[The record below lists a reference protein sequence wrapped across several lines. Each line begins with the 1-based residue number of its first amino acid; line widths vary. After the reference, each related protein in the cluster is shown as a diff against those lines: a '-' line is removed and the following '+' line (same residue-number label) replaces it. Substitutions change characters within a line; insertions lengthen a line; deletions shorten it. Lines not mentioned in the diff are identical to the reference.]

1 LSKSCPAEEQEMASF
16 RQRNGKWQAR
26 VIRDGYPDQTR
37 TFASK
42 ADAEKWA
49 RALESEIDKGQF
61 IDFTEAQRTTLG
73 DVIARYLVEVT
84 PTMKGAAEDTIR
96 LKAMMRKPIAQWS
109 MANLSAARIAAFR
122 DERLK
127 EVSGGTVIREL
138 AYLSA
143 IINHA
148 RREWGINVPN
158 PVQMVRKP
166 PSPQARSRVLTEV
179 EVTRL
184 LDALEPSGRR
194 SHWTKPA
201 VQLALA
207 TAMRRGELLS
217 LRWENVDLVG
227 RAAFL
232 PDTKNGDS
240 RTVPLSSV
248 ALQALAALPR
258 HISGV
263 VFPVKAFTLDAAF
276 KRGLKRAG
284 LEGVRFH
291 DLRRTAITR
300 MAEKLPNVIELAAVS
315 GHKSLMVLK
324 RYYRPTAGDLARK
337 LG

>member
-1 LSKSCPAEEQEMASF
+1 MASF
-16 RQRNGKWQAR
+16 RQHGNGWQGR
-26 VIRDGYPDQTR
+26 IRRRGYPDITK
-37 TFASK
+37 TFETK

-49 RALESEIDKGQF
+49 RALESEIDKGLF
-61 IDFTEAQRTTLG
+61 ASINEAQRNTLG
-73 DVIARYLVEVT
+73 DLIARYLAEVT
-84 PTMKGAAEDTIR
+84 PTMKGATEDTIR
-96 LKAMMRKPIAQWS
+96 LKAIMRKPIALWS
-109 MANLSAARIAAFR
+109 MANLSVARIAAYR

-127 EVSGGTVIREL
+127 EVSAGTVIREL

-148 RREWGINVPN
+148 RREWGVNVPN

-166 PSPQARSRVLTEV
+166 QSPQARSRVLSDEEV
-179 EVTRL
+179 SKL
-184 LDALEPSGRR
+184 LQALEPTGRR

-201 VQLALA
+201 VQLALV

-217 LRWENVDLVG
+217 LRWEHIDLQG
-227 RAAFL
+227 RTAFL

-248 ALQALAALPR
+248 AVQVLAELPR

-263 VFPVKAFTLDAAF
+263 VIPVKYFTLEAAF
-276 KRGLKRAG
+276 KRGVRRSG
-284 LEGVRFH
+284 LDEVRFH

-324 RYYRPTAGDLARK
+324 RYYRPSPLDLAKK

>member
-1 LSKSCPAEEQEMASF
+1 MASF
-16 RQRNGKWQAR
+16 RQRGGKWQAR
-26 VIRDGYPDQTR
+26 VLRNGYPDQTK
-37 TFASK
+37 TFETK

-49 RALESEIDKGQF
+49 RALESEIDKGLF
-61 IDFTEAQRTTLG
+61 ASINEAQRNTLG
-73 DVIARYLVEVT
+73 DLIARYLAEVT

-96 LKAMMRKPIAQWS
+96 LKAIMRKQIARWS
-109 MANLSAARIAAFR
+109 MANLSAAHIAAYR
-122 DERLK
+122 DERIK
-127 EVSGGTVIREL
+127 VVSSGTVIREL

-143 IINHA
+143 IINHS
-148 RREWGINVPN
+148 RREWGINVLN

-166 PSPQARSRVLTEV
+166 QSPQARSRVLSDEEV
-179 EVTRL
+179 LRL
-184 LDALEPSGRR
+184 LDALEPTGRR
-194 SHWTKPA
+194 SHWTKPV

-217 LRWENVDLVG
+217 LKWEHIDLQS
-227 RAAFL
+227 RTALL

-240 RTVPLSSV
+240 RTVPLSTV
-248 ALQALAALPR
+248 AVKVLAELPR
-258 HISGV
+258 HITGV
-263 VFPVKAFTLDAAF
+263 VFPVKYFTLDAAF
-276 KRGLKRAG
+276 KRGLRRAE

-324 RYYRPTAGDLARK
+324 RYYRPTAAVLAQK

>member
-1 LSKSCPAEEQEMASF
+1 MASY
-16 RQRNGKWQAR
+16 RQRNGRWQAR
-26 VIRDGYPDQTR
+26 VLRDGYPDQTK
-37 TFASK
+37 TFATK
-42 ADAEKWA
+42 VDAEKWA

-61 IDFTEAQRTTLG
+61 VSVNEAQRTTLC
-73 DVIARYLVEVT
+73 DVIKRYLAEVT
-84 PTMKGAAEDTIR
+84 PSMKGASEDTIR
-96 LKAMMRKPIAQWS
+96 LKAIMRKPIAQWS
-109 MANLSAARIAAFR
+109 MANLSTARIAAYR

-127 EVSGGTVIREL
+127 EVRAGTVIREL

-148 RREWGINVPN
+148 RREWGVNVPN

-166 PSPQARSRVLTEV
+166 QSPQSRSRVLNDDEV
-179 EVTRL
+179 SKL
-184 LDALEPSGRR
+184 LMALQPTGRR

-217 LRWENVDLVG
+217 LRWEHVDLQN
-227 RAAFL
+227 RTAFL
-232 PDTKNGDS
+232 SDTKNGES
-240 RTVPLSSV
+240 RTVPLSTAAV
-248 ALQALAALPR
+248 HVLAELPR
-258 HISGV
+258 HISGTV
-263 VFPVKAFTLDAAF
+263 IPVKFFTLDAAF
-276 KRGLKRAG
+276 KRARKRAG
-284 LEGVRFH
+284 LDDVRFH

-324 RYYRPTAGDLARK
+324 RYYRPAASELAQK

>member
-1 LSKSCPAEEQEMASF
+1 MASF
-16 RQRNGKWQAR
+16 RQRGGKWQAR
-26 VIRDGYPDQTR
+26 VIRDGYPDQTK
-37 TFASK
+37 TFETK
-42 ADAEKWA
+42 PDAEKWA

-61 IDFTEAQRTTLG
+61 VNVSEAQRTTLG
-73 DVIARYLVEVT
+73 DVIARYLAEVT
-84 PTMKGAAEDTIR
+84 PSMKGASEDTIR
-96 LKAMMRKPIAQWS
+96 LKAIMRKPIARWS
-109 MANLSAARIAAFR
+109 MANLNAARIAAYR

-127 EVSGGTVIREL
+127 EVSSGTVIREL

-166 PSPQARSRVLTEV
+166 QSPQARARVLAGEEV
-179 EVTRL
+179 ESL
-184 LDALEPSGRR
+184 LQALEPVGRR
-194 SHWTKPA
+194 SHWTKSI

-217 LRWENVDLVG
+217 LRWEHVDLQG
-227 RAAFL
+227 RTAFL

-240 RTVPLSSV
+240 RTVPLSTAAV
-248 ALQALAALPR
+248 QVLAGLPR

-263 VFPVKAFTLDAAF
+263 VFPVKFFTLDAAF
-276 KRGLKRAG
+276 KRGVRRAG
-284 LEGVRFH
+284 LDGVRFH

-300 MAEKLPNVIELAAVS
+300 MADKLPNVIELAAVS

-324 RYYRPTAGDLARK
+324 RYYRPTAAELAQK

>member
-1 LSKSCPAEEQEMASF
+1 MASY

-26 VIRDGYPDQTR
+26 VLRDGYPDQTK
-37 TFASK
+37 TFATK
-42 ADAEKWA
+42 VDAEKWA
-49 RALESEIDKGQF
+49 RSIEAAIDRGVF
-61 IDFTEAQRTTLG
+61 VNVNEAQRTTFSE
-73 DVIARYLVEVT
+73 VIERYLTEVT
-84 PTMKGAAEDTIR
+84 PSMKGASEDTIR
-96 LKAMMRKPIAQWS
+96 LKAMMRKPIARWS
-109 MANLSAARIAAFR
+109 MANLSAARVAVYR

-127 EVSGGTVIREL
+127 EVSAGTVIREL

-148 RREWGINVPN
+148 RKEWGINIPN

-166 PSPQARSRVLTEV
+166 QSPQARSRVLTDV
-179 EVTRL
+179 EVFNL
-184 LDALEPSGRR
+184 LHSLEPTGRR
-194 SHWTKPA
+194 SHWTKPV

-217 LRWENVDLVG
+217 LRWEHVDLQ
-227 RAAFL
+227 AQTAFL
-232 PDTKNGDS
+232 PNTKNGDS

-248 ALQALAALPR
+248 AIQVLASLPR

-263 VFPVKAFTLDAAF
+263 VIPVKFFTLDAAF
-276 KRGLKRAG
+276 KRARKRAG
-284 LEGVRFH
+284 LDDVRFH

-324 RYYRPTAGDLARK
+324 RYYRPTAMELAKK

>member
-1 LSKSCPAEEQEMASF
+1 MASF
-16 RQRNGKWQAR
+16 RKHGNGWQAR
-26 VIRDGYPDQTR
+26 VRRQGHPDITKSLPSR
-37 TFASK
+37 L
-42 ADAEKWA
+42 DAEKWA
-49 RALESEIDKGQF
+49 RSVETDIDKGQF
-61 IDFTEAQRTTLG
+61 VSVSEAQRATLG
-73 DVIARYLVEVT
+73 DLIERYLAEVT
-84 PTMKGAAEDTIR
+84 PSMKGATEDTIR
-96 LKAMMRKPIAQWS
+96 LKAIMRRPIARWS
-109 MANLSAARIAAFR
+109 MANLSASKIAAFR

-138 AYLSA
+138 AYLSS

-148 RREWGINVPN
+148 RREWVINVPN

-166 PSPQARSRVLTEV
+166 TSPPSRGRVLADEEV
-179 EVTRL
+179 AKL
-184 LDALEPSGRR
+184 LQALEPVGRR

-217 LRWENVDLVG
+217 LKWEHVDLQG
-227 RAAFL
+227 RTAFL

-248 ALQALAALPR
+248 AVEVLAGLPR
-258 HISGV
+258 HISGYV
-263 VFPVKAFTLDAAF
+263 IPVKFFTLDAAF
-276 KRGLKRAG
+276 KRGVCRAG
-284 LEGVRFH
+284 LDDVRFH

-324 RYYRPTAGDLARK
+324 QYYRPDASELARK

>member
-1 LSKSCPAEEQEMASF
+1 MASF
-16 RQRNGKWQAR
+16 RQRGGKWQAR
-26 VIRDGYPDQTR
+26 VLRIGYPDQTK
-37 TFASK
+37 TFETK
-42 ADAEKWA
+42 AGAEIWA
-49 RALESEIDKGQF
+49 RSVESEIDKGQF
-61 IDFTEAQRTTLG
+61 VSLNEAQRTTLG

-96 LKAMMRKPIAQWS
+96 LKAIMRKPIARWS
-109 MANLSAARIAAFR
+109 MANLSAARIAAYR
-122 DERLK
+122 DERLN
-127 EVSGGTVIREL
+127 EVSAGTIIREL
-138 AYLSA
+138 AYISA

-166 PSPQARSRVLTEV
+166 QSPQARSRVLTDEEV
-179 EVTRL
+179 SKL
-184 LDALEPSGRR
+184 LQALEPTGRR
-194 SHWTKPA
+194 SNWTKPA

-217 LRWENVDLVG
+217 LRWEHVDLQG
-227 RAAFL
+227 RTAFL

-248 ALQALAALPR
+248 AVQVLAELPR
-258 HISGV
+258 HISGLV
-263 VFPVKAFTLDAAF
+263 IPVKYFTLDAAF
-276 KRGLKRAG
+276 KRGVRRAE
-284 LEGVRFH
+284 LEGIRFH

-324 RYYRPTAGDLARK
+324 QYYRPSASGLAQK

>member
-1 LSKSCPAEEQEMASF
+1 MASF
-16 RQRNGKWQAR
+16 RQRGGKWQAR
-26 VIRDGYPDQTR
+26 VLRNGYPDQTK
-37 TFASK
+37 TFETK

-61 IDFTEAQRTTLG
+61 VNVSEAQRTTLG

-84 PTMKGAAEDTIR
+84 PSMKGASEDTIR
-96 LKAMMRKPIAQWS
+96 LKAIMRRPIARWS
-109 MANLSAARIAAFR
+109 MANLSAARIAAYR

-127 EVSGGTVIREL
+127 EVRAGTVIREL
-138 AYLSA
+138 AYFSA

-148 RREWGINVPN
+148 RREWGINVLN

-166 PSPQARSRVLTEV
+166 QSPQARSRVLTDEEV
-179 EVTRL
+179 ARL
-184 LDALEPSGRR
+184 LDALEPTGRR
-194 SHWTKPA
+194 SHWTKPI

-217 LRWENVDLVG
+217 LKWEHVDLNA
-227 RAAFL
+227 RTAFL

-240 RTVPLSSV
+240 RTVPLSTAAVQVLS
-248 ALQALAALPR
+248 ALPR
-258 HISGV
+258 HISGS
-263 VFPVKAFTLDAAF
+263 VFPVKFFTLDAAF
-276 KRGLKRAG
+276 KRGVRRAG
-284 LEGVRFH
+284 LDGVRFH
-291 DLRRTAITR
+291 DLRRTAVTR

-324 RYYRPTAGDLARK
+324 RYYKPTASELALK

>member
-1 LSKSCPAEEQEMASF
+1 MASY

-26 VIRDGYPDQTR
+26 VLRDGYPDQTK
-37 TFASK
+37 TFATK

-61 IDFTEAQRTTLG
+61 VSLSEAQRTTLG
-73 DVIARYLVEVT
+73 DLIARYLVEVT
-84 PTMKGAAEDTIR
+84 PSMKGAAEDTIR
-96 LKAMMRKPIAQWS
+96 LKAMMRRTVARWS
-109 MANLSAARIAAFR
+109 MANLSAARVAAFR

-127 EVSGGTVIREL
+127 EVSAGTVIREL

-166 PSPQARSRVLTEV
+166 QSPQARSRVLTDED
-179 EVTRL
+179 VTKL
-184 LDALEPSGRR
+184 LQALEPSGRR

-217 LRWENVDLVG
+217 LRWEHVDLLG
-227 RAAFL
+227 RTAFL
-232 PDTKNGDS
+232 SDTKNGES
-240 RTVPLSSV
+240 RLVPLSTTAV
-248 ALQALAALPR
+248 QVLTELPR
-258 HISGV
+258 HLSGAV
-263 VFPVKAFTLDAAF
+263 IPVKFFTLDAAF
-276 KRGLKRAG
+276 KRGVRRAG
-284 LEGVRFH
+284 LDGVRFH

-324 RYYRPTAGDLARK
+324 RYYRPTAKDLAQK

>member
-1 LSKSCPAEEQEMASF
+1 MASL
-16 RQRNGKWQAR
+16 RQRGGKWQAR
-26 VIRDGYPDQTR
+26 VIRDGYPDQTK
-37 TFASK
+37 TFETK

-49 RALESEIDKGQF
+49 RSVESEIDKGQF
-61 IDFTEAQRTTLG
+61 VSINEAQRTTLG

-96 LKAMMRKPIAQWS
+96 LNAIMRKPIARWS
-109 MANLSAARIAAFR
+109 MMNLSAAQIANYR

-127 EVSGGTVIREL
+127 EVSAGTVIREL

-166 PSPQARSRVLTEV
+166 QSPQARSRVLTDEEV
-179 EVTRL
+179 SKL
-184 LDALEPSGRR
+184 LQALEPSGRK
-194 SHWTKPA
+194 SHWTKPI

-217 LRWENVDLVG
+217 LRWENIDLQN
-227 RAAFL
+227 RTAFL

-240 RTVPLSSV
+240 RTVPLSTAAVQVLSV
-248 ALQALAALPR
+248 LPR
-258 HISGV
+258 NISGV
-263 VFPVKAFTLDAAF
+263 VFPVKFFTLDAAF
-276 KRGLKRAG
+276 KRGVRRAC
-284 LEGVRFH
+284 LEGIRFH

-324 RYYRPTAGDLARK
+324 RYYRPTATELAQK

>member
-1 LSKSCPAEEQEMASF
+1 MASY
-16 RQRNGKWQAR
+16 RQRNGRWQAR
-26 VIRDGYPDQTR
+26 VLRDGYPDQTK
-37 TFASK
+37 TFATK

-61 IDFTEAQRTTLG
+61 VNVSEAQRTTLG
-73 DVIARYLVEVT
+73 DVIARYLAEVT

-96 LKAMMRKPIAQWS
+96 LNAIMRKPIARWS
-109 MANLSAARIAAFR
+109 MANLSAARIAAYR

-138 AYLSA
+138 AYISA
-143 IINHA
+143 IINHS

-166 PSPQARSRVLTEV
+166 QSPQARSRVLTDDEV
-179 EVTRL
+179 SKL
-184 LDALEPSGRR
+184 LKALEPTGRR

-217 LRWENVDLVG
+217 LRWEHVDLQN
-227 RAAFL
+227 RTAFL
-232 PDTKNGDS
+232 SDTKNGES
-240 RTVPLSSV
+240 RTVPLST
-248 ALQALAALPR
+248 AAVQVFAELPR

-263 VFPVKAFTLDAAF
+263 VIPVKFFSLDAAF
-276 KRGLKRAG
+276 KRARERAG
-284 LEGVRFH
+284 LENVRFH

-300 MAEKLPNVIELAAVS
+300 MAERLPNVIELAAVS

-324 RYYRPTAGDLARK
+324 RYYRPSASELAQK

>member
-1 LSKSCPAEEQEMASF
+1 MASF
-16 RQRNGKWQAR
+16 RQHGSGWQVR
-26 VIRDGYPDQTR
+26 IRRQGYPDHTKSFE
-37 TFASK
+37 TK
-42 ADAEKWA
+42 VDAEKWA

-61 IDFTEAQRTTLG
+61 VNVREAQRTTLG
-73 DVIARYLVEVT
+73 DVIARYLAEVT

-96 LKAMMRKPIAQWS
+96 LKAMMRRPIARWS
-109 MANLSAARIAAFR
+109 MANLSAARIATFR

-127 EVSGGTVIREL
+127 EVSSGTVIREL

-166 PSPQARSRVLTEV
+166 PSPQARARVLTNE
-179 EVTRL
+179 EIARL
-184 LDALEPSGRR
+184 LQALEPSGRR
-194 SHWTKPA
+194 SHWTKPI

-217 LRWENVDLVG
+217 VRWENIDLIG
-227 RAAFL
+227 RTAFL
-232 PDTKNGDS
+232 SDTKNGDS
-240 RTVPLSSV
+240 RTVPLSTEAV
-248 ALQALAALPR
+248 QVLAGLPR
-258 HISGV
+258 HITGV
-263 VFPVKAFTLDAAF
+263 VFPLKAFTLDAAF
-276 KRGLKRAG
+276 KRGVRRAG

-324 RYYRPTAGDLARK
+324 RYYRPSAAELAQK

>member
-1 LSKSCPAEEQEMASF
+1 MASL
-16 RQRNGKWQAR
+16 RQRSGKWQAR
-26 VIRDGYPDQTR
+26 VIRDGYPDQTK
-37 TFASK
+37 TFESK

-49 RALESEIDKGQF
+49 RSVESEIDKGQF
-61 IDFTEAQRTTLG
+61 VNVNEAQRTTLG

-96 LKAMMRKPIAQWS
+96 LKAIMRKSIARWS
-109 MANLSAARIAAFR
+109 MANLSATRIAAYR
-122 DERLK
+122 DERLR
-127 EVSGGTVIREL
+127 EVSAGTVIREL

-166 PSPQARSRVLTEV
+166 QSPQARARVLTDEEV
-179 EVTRL
+179 EKL
-184 LDALEPSGRR
+184 LLALEPTGRR

-217 LRWENVDLVG
+217 LKWEHIDLIG
-227 RAAFL
+227 RTAFL
-232 PDTKNGDS
+232 PDTKNGES
-240 RTVPLSSV
+240 RTVPLST
-248 ALQALAALPR
+248 AAVQVLVELPR

-263 VFPVKAFTLDAAF
+263 VIPVKFFTLDAAF
-276 KRGLKRAG
+276 KRARKRAW
-284 LEGVRFH
+284 LDDVRFH

-324 RYYRPTAGDLARK
+324 RYYRPTAAELAQK

>member
-1 LSKSCPAEEQEMASF
+1 MASF
-16 RQRNGKWQAR
+16 RKHGNGWQAR
-26 VIRDGYPDQTR
+26 IRRQGYPDITKSFQ
-37 TFASK
+37 ALL
-42 ADAEKWA
+42 DAEKWA
-49 RALESEIDKGQF
+49 RSVESEIDKGQF
-61 IDFTEAQRTTLG
+61 VNLSEAQRTSLG
-73 DVIARYLVEVT
+73 DLIARYLVEVT
-84 PTMKGAAEDTIR
+84 PTMKSATEDTIR
-96 LKAMMRKPIAQWS
+96 LKAIMRKPIARWS

-166 PSPQARSRVLTEV
+166 QSPQARSRVLTDEEV
-179 EVTRL
+179 EKL
-184 LDALEPSGRR
+184 LQALEPIGRR

-217 LRWENVDLVG
+217 LKWENVDLQG
-227 RAAFL
+227 RSAFL

-248 ALQALAALPR
+248 AVQVFAELPR
-258 HISGV
+258 HISGLV
-263 VFPVKAFTLDAAF
+263 IPEKYFTLDAAF
-276 KRGLKRAG
+276 KRGVRRVG
-284 LEGVRFH
+284 LDGVRFH

-324 RYYRPTAGDLARK
+324 RYYRPTAGELAKK

>member
-1 LSKSCPAEEQEMASF
+1 MASF
-16 RQRNGKWQAR
+16 RQHGSGWQGR
-26 VIRDGYPDQTR
+26 IRRRGYPDITK
-37 TFASK
+37 TFETK

-49 RALESEIDKGQF
+49 RSVESEIDKGQF
-61 IDFTEAQRTTLG
+61 VSVTEAQRTTLG
-73 DVIARYLVEVT
+73 DVIARYLAEVT

-96 LKAMMRKPIAQWS
+96 LKAMMRRPIARWG
-109 MANLSAARIAAFR
+109 MANLSAARIATFR

-127 EVSGGTVIREL
+127 EVSSGTVIREL

-166 PSPQARSRVLTEV
+166 QSPQARSRVLTE
-179 EVTRL
+179 EELSRL
-184 LDALEPSGRR
+184 LQALEPTGRR
-194 SHWTKPA
+194 SPWTQPA
-201 VQLALA
+201 VQLAVA

-217 LRWENVDLVG
+217 LRWEHIDLLN
-227 RAAFL
+227 RTAFL
-232 PDTKNGDS
+232 PDTKNGQS
-240 RTVPLSSV
+240 RTVPLSSTAV
-248 ALQALAALPR
+248 QVLAGLPR

-263 VFPVKAFTLDAAF
+263 VFPVKYCTLDAAF
-276 KRGLKRAG
+276 KRGLRRAG
-284 LEGVRFH
+284 LEDVRFH

-315 GHKSLMVLK
+315 GHKSLMILK
-324 RYYRPTAGDLARK
+324 RYYRPTAKDLAQK

>member
-1 LSKSCPAEEQEMASF
+1 MASF
-16 RQRNGKWQAR
+16 RQRGGKWQAR
-26 VIRDGYPDQTR
+26 VLRNGYPDQTK
-37 TFASK
+37 TFESK
-42 ADAEKWA
+42 IDAEKWA
-49 RALESEIDKGQF
+49 RSVESEIDKGQF
-61 IDFTEAQRTTLG
+61 VSINEAQRTTLG
-73 DVIARYLVEVT
+73 NAIARYLVEVT

-96 LKAMMRKPIAQWS
+96 LKAIMRKPIARWS
-109 MANLSAARIAAFR
+109 MANLSAAHIATYR

-127 EVSGGTVIREL
+127 EVSAGTVIREL

-148 RREWGINVPN
+148 RREWGINVLN

-166 PSPQARSRVLTEV
+166 QSPQARSRVLNDEEV
-179 EVTRL
+179 AKL
-184 LDALEPSGRR
+184 LQALEPIGRR

-217 LRWENVDLVG
+217 LKWENVDLQG
-227 RAAFL
+227 RTAFL

-248 ALQALAALPR
+248 AVQVFADLPR
-258 HISGV
+258 HISGLV
-263 VFPVKAFTLDAAF
+263 IPVKYFTLDAAF
-276 KRGLKRAG
+276 KRGVRRVG
-284 LEGVRFH
+284 LDGVRFH

-324 RYYRPTAGDLARK
+324 RYYRPTAAELAQK
-337 LG
+337 LR

>member
-1 LSKSCPAEEQEMASF
+1 MASY

-26 VIRDGYPDQTR
+26 VLRDGYPDQTK
-37 TFASK
+37 TFATKS
-42 ADAEKWA
+42 DAEKWA
-49 RALESEIDKGQF
+49 RAIESEIDKGQF
-61 IDFTEAQRTTLG
+61 VNVSEAQRTTLG

-84 PTMKGAAEDTIR
+84 PTMKGALEDTIR
-96 LKAMMRKPIAQWS
+96 LKAMMRKPVARWS
-109 MANLSAARIAAFR
+109 MANLSAVRIAAYR

-127 EVSGGTVIREL
+127 EVSAGTVIREL
-138 AYLSA
+138 AYLSS

-148 RREWGINVPN
+148 RKEWGINVPN

-166 PSPQARSRVLTEV
+166 QSPQSRSRVLTDDEV
-179 EVTRL
+179 SKL
-184 LDALEPSGRR
+184 LIALEPTGRR

-217 LRWENVDLVG
+217 LRWDHVDLQN
-227 RAAFL
+227 RTAFL
-232 PDTKNGDS
+232 SDTKNGES
-240 RTVPLSSV
+240 RTVPLSTAAV
-248 ALQALAALPR
+248 QVLAGLPR
-258 HISGV
+258 HISGTV
-263 VFPVKAFTLDAAF
+263 IPVKFFTLDAAF
-276 KRGLKRAG
+276 KRARKRAG
-284 LEGVRFH
+284 LDDVRFH

-324 RYYRPTAGDLARK
+324 RYYRPTASELAQK

>member
-1 LSKSCPAEEQEMASF
+1 MASY
-16 RQRNGKWQAR
+16 RQRSGKWQAR
-26 VIRDGYPDQTR
+26 VLRDGYPDQTK
-37 TFASK
+37 TFATK

-61 IDFTEAQRTTLG
+61 VSVSEAQRTTLG
-73 DVIARYLVEVT
+73 DVIKRYLAEVT
-84 PTMKGAAEDTIR
+84 PSMKGASEDTIR
-96 LKAMMRKPIAQWS
+96 LKAMMRKPIARWS
-109 MANLSAARIAAFR
+109 MANLSAARIAAYR

-127 EVSGGTVIREL
+127 EVSAGTVIREL

-148 RREWGINVPN
+148 RREWGVNVPN

-166 PSPQARSRVLTEV
+166 QSPQARSRVLTDEEV
-179 EVTRL
+179 EKL
-184 LDALEPSGRR
+184 LQALEPTGRR

-201 VQLALA
+201 VQLALT

-217 LRWENVDLVG
+217 LRWEDVDLQN
-227 RAAFL
+227 RTAFL
-232 PDTKNGDS
+232 SDTKNGES
-240 RTVPLSSV
+240 RTVPLSTAAV
-248 ALQALAALPR
+248 HVLAGLPR

-263 VFPVKAFTLDAAF
+263 VIPVKFFTLDAAF
-276 KRGLKRAG
+276 KRARKRAG
-284 LEGVRFH
+284 LDDVRFH

-324 RYYRPTAGDLARK
+324 RYYRPTASELARK

>member
-1 LSKSCPAEEQEMASF
+1 MASF
-16 RQRNGKWQAR
+16 RQHGNGWQGR
-26 VIRDGYPDQTR
+26 IRRRGYPDITK
-37 TFASK
+37 TFETK
-42 ADAEKWA
+42 ADAEIWA
-49 RALESEIDKGQF
+49 RSVESGIDKGQF
-61 IDFTEAQRTTLG
+61 VSINEAQRTTLG

-84 PTMKGAAEDTIR
+84 PTMKGVTEDTIR
-96 LKAMMRKPIAQWS
+96 LKAIMRKPIARWS

-127 EVSGGTVIREL
+127 EVSAGTVIREL

-166 PSPQARSRVLTEV
+166 QSPQARSRVLTDEEV
-179 EVTRL
+179 SKL
-184 LDALEPSGRR
+184 LQALEPTGRR

-201 VQLALA
+201 VQLALY

-217 LRWENVDLVG
+217 LKWENVDLQG
-227 RAAFL
+227 RTAFL

-248 ALQALAALPR
+248 AVQVLTELPR
-258 HISGV
+258 HISGT

-276 KRGLKRAG
+276 KRGVRRAG
-284 LEGVRFH
+284 LDGVRFH
-291 DLRRTAITR
+291 DLRRTAITC

-324 RYYRPTAGDLARK
+324 RYYRPSAMDLAKK